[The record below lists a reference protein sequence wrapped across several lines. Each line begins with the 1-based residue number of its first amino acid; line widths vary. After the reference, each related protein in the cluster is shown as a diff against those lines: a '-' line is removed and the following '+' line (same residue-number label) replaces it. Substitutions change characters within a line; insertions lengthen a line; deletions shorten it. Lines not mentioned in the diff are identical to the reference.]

1 MVKVYLKVLQVWF
14 YWTQKCSCHRYNS
27 KNNNNN
33 KCLLLLGWM
42 LWKSLSSGSKN
53 CASSLSQIVD
63 DDKTWEREKKNIR
76 QLDYFLFTFLTRK
89 NTQFKMFFLNHFLC
103 VKLKHK
109 SFPRSNFYG
118 KTILFLNSELCTL
131 KCSFWRLSWIISKT
145 VLSLQARC
153 L

>member
-14 YWTQKCSCHRYNS
+14 YWRQKCCCHRYNS

-76 QLDYFLFTFLTRK
+76 QLDYFLFTFFDQKKTYNCLFNFRYFLPTIS
-89 NTQFKMFFLNHFLC
+89 FFC

-109 SFPRSNFYG
+109 SG
-118 KTILFLNSELCTL
+118 
-131 KCSFWRLSWIISKT
+131 IISKKSFLRQNNFIFIFELWIVYIEVY
-145 VLSLQARC
+145 VLKIELNH
-153 L
+153 